1 MSFLK
6 KIFGRTPDPKAEFV
20 PLYRAVVA
28 IARQPQWYA
37 DCGVADT
44 EEGRFD
50 MLSAAL
56 ALVILRMEA
65 SADLRPSAALLTELF
80 VEDIEGQ
87 LRQQG
92 IGDPTLGKRMGK
104 LMSALGGRIGVYRAG
119 LAETG
124 DEALVHAVER
134 NVTFGDGGDPACVAA
149 RLRGLRGDLRER
161 SDRDLLD
168 GDLSR

>member
-1 MSFLK
+1 MSFLA
-6 KIFGRTPDPKAEFV
+6 KIFGRAPDPRAEFV

-28 IARQPQWYA
+28 VARQPAWYA

-56 ALVILRMEA
+56 ATVIVRMESSTGLHPA
-65 SADLRPSAALLTELF
+65 TALLTELF

-104 LMSALGGRIGVYRAG
+104 LMGALGGRIGGYRAA
-119 LAETG
+119 LAG
-124 DEALVHAVER
+124 DDDSALAQAIGR
-134 NVTFGDGGDPACVAA
+134 NVTFGETADPACVAA
-149 RLRGLRGDLRER
+149 RLRELHDTLLAL
-161 SDRDLLD
+161 SDRALLD
-168 GDLSR
+168 AEFVR

>member
-1 MSFLK
+1 MSFLT

-104 LMSALGGRIGVYRAG
+104 LMSALGGGWKG
-119 LAETG
+119 
-124 DEALVHAVER
+124 
-134 NVTFGDGGDPACVAA
+134 
-149 RLRGLRGDLRER
+149 
-161 SDRDLLD
+161 
-168 GDLSR
+168 